1 MHRRS
6 ARARRIYACSSSRKK
21 RPHRSALCI
30 RRRPCR
36 WVSGRLNVLMF
47 GVARKLTLRALGGS
61 NTPSRRSRRSARA
74 RRIYACSSS
83 RKKRPHRSALCT
95 AAVRLSHF
103 SALGFFVGPKPALN
117 VIKWS
122 LINTPFEHVYVTGS
136 QPDLLTSSHSRLPG
150 AGRSNHKSTHT
161 RVRASPRPP
170 PSTTSLV
177 PPIATASG
185 HAPPSLPPGSYPRDE
200 ARSHRSHT
208 PFLPSSLSTLLLRRE
223 AAAAAA

>member
-1 MHRRS
+1 MD
-6 ARARRIYACSSSRKK
+6 
-21 RPHRSALCI
+21 LI
-30 RRRPCR
+30 RRADAADAALVLDTSTRVAAAARSGLIDLRFAPPRFDCR
-36 WVSGRLNVLMF
+36 ISL
-47 GVARKLTLRALGGS
+47 
-61 NTPSRRSRRSARA
+61 
-74 RRIYACSSS
+74 
-83 RKKRPHRSALCT
+83 
-95 AAVRLSHF
+95 LSVF
-103 SALGFFVGPKPALN
+103 LSALN

-161 RVRASPRPP
+161 RARASPRPP